1 MILRTVDKMLENNNA
16 IAIPAKLIIGK
27 SKTGQP
33 YYAVDVEISPDYSKR
48 LFLDKAEVA
57 LIKSEGII

>member
-1 MILRTVDKMLENNNA
+1 MLDNINPV
-16 IAIPAKLIIGK
+16 AIPSKLVIGK

-33 YYAVDVEISPDYSKR
+33 YYAVDVEISSDYSKR

-57 LIKSEGII
+57 LIKSQGII

>member
-1 MILRTVDKMLENNNA
+1 MIDNNNA
-16 IAIPAKLIIGK
+16 ISFPAKLFTGK

-33 YYAVDVEISPDYSKR
+33 YYAVDVEISPEYSKR

-57 LIKSEGII
+57 LIKSQGII

>member
-1 MILRTVDKMLENNNA
+1 MSDNNNP
-16 IAIPAKLIIGK
+16 IAIPAKLVIGK
-27 SKTGQP
+27 SSKTGQP
-33 YYAVDVEISPDYSKR
+33 YYAIDVDISPDYSKR

>member
-1 MILRTVDKMLENNNA
+1 MLDNHNP
-16 IAIPAKLIIGK
+16 IAIPAKLVIGK

>member
-1 MILRTVDKMLENNNA
+1 MKMLENKNP
-16 IAIPAKLIIGK
+16 ISIPAKLVIGK

-33 YYAVDVEISPDYSKR
+33 YYAVDVDISSDYSKR
-48 LFLDKAEVA
+48 LFLDRAEVA

>member
-1 MILRTVDKMLENNNA
+1 MLDKNNP
-16 IAIPAKLIIGK
+16 IAIPAKLVIGNS

-33 YYAVDVEISPDYSKR
+33 YYAIDVDISPDYSKR

>member
-1 MILRTVDKMLENNNA
+1 MKMLENNNP
-16 IAIPAKLIIGK
+16 ISIPAKLVIGK
-27 SKTGQP
+27 SKTGRP

-48 LFLDKAEVA
+48 FFLDKVEVA

>member
-1 MILRTVDKMLENNNA
+1 MLENSNP
-16 IAIPAKLIIGK
+16 IAFPAKLFIGK

-33 YYAVDVEISPDYSKR
+33 YYAVDVDISPDYSKR